1 MTGIIFA
8 LLGGISLGG
17 ITSFAALSYQHGV
30 APLELIAL
38 RGVIAAV
45 IMVSL
50 CLFQRQPLFL
60 NQSGWRYG
68 GLVGL
73 SLAMVGFGYMGSV
86 AYISPGLAVAILY
99 LYPIIVLVVD
109 SLKLRQMPPMLT
121 IIGFSVALFGIV
133 ICVGIGG
140 SIHPIGIGLALMASL
155 GMAGFLLSSAAA
167 SQDGHGNATVIWA
180 NFMIIAMA
188 GLALII
194 STPESETVIRIPED
208 PVGGLAI
215 VAASTLYAIG
225 ILMSVL
231 ALRIAPAPLV
241 ALMMNVEPLTTLIAA
256 RVIVGE
262 TLSLY
267 QYGGMIMAILG
278 IVLGSLT
285 LWKKPL

>member
-1 MTGIIFA
+1 
-8 LLGGISLGG
+8 
-17 ITSFAALSYQHGV
+17 
-30 APLELIAL
+30 
-38 RGVIAAV
+38 
-45 IMVSL
+45 
-50 CLFQRQPLFL
+50 
-60 NQSGWRYG
+60 
-68 GLVGL
+68 
-73 SLAMVGFGYMGSV
+73 
-86 AYISPGLAVAILY
+86 
-99 LYPIIVLVVD
+99 
-109 SLKLRQMPPMLT
+109 
-121 IIGFSVALFGIV
+121 
-133 ICVGIGG
+133 
-140 SIHPIGIGLALMASL
+140 
-155 GMAGFLLSSAAA
+155 
-167 SQDGHGNATVIWA
+167 
-180 NFMIIAMA
+180 MIIAMA
-188 GLALII
+188 ALALII